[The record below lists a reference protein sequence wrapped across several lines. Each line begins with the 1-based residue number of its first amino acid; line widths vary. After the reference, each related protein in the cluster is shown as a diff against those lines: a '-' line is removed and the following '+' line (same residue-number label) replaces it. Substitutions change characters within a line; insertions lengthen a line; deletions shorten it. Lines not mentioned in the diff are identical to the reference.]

1 LGGNTLSE
9 VVKIALDAMGGDSAP
24 ESVVN
29 GAEIAKAKS
38 PHVEI
43 LFVGDENVIRPLLG
57 KSKFFKNA
65 EVFHTEHAVSSG
77 DTASQAVRRGRDSS
91 MWLAIAEVAAKRA
104 DAVVSAGNT
113 GALMAMAKLQ
123 LRTMPGITR
132 PAIAGFFPTEHNPMC
147 MLDLGANLE
156 CDEENLVQFALMG
169 QAFYSSLMGK
179 VNPSVG
185 LLNVGEEEQKGHEYL
200 RLAAQELSHPDLGV
214 NYCGF
219 VEGSDLVKGSVD
231 IVVTDG
237 FSGNVALKTAEGIA
251 GLFALTLR
259 RTFRASLLSRVG
271 YLFARNALKLFR
283 AKMDPR
289 RYNGA
294 VFLGLNGIAVKSHGG
309 TDALGFSNAIDVAAN
324 LVDHGFIPDVSAA
337 IKKADLIRDKR
348 KIVNE

>member
-1 LGGNTLSE
+1 
-9 VVKIALDAMGGDSAP
+9 
-24 ESVVN
+24 
-29 GAEIAKAKS
+29 
-38 PHVEI
+38 
-43 LFVGDENVIRPLLG
+43 
-57 KSKFFKNA
+57 
-65 EVFHTEHAVSSG
+65 
-77 DTASQAVRRGRDSS
+77 
-91 MWLAIAEVAAKRA
+91 
-104 DAVVSAGNT
+104 
-113 GALMAMAKLQ
+113 
-123 LRTMPGITR
+123 
-132 PAIAGFFPTEHNPMC
+132 

-169 QAFYSSLMGK
+169 QAFYLSLMGK

-200 RLAAQELSHPDLGV
+200 RLAAQELSNPDLGV

-237 FSGNVALKTAEGIA
+237 FSGNVALKTAEGVA
-251 GLFALTLR
+251 GLFALMLR

-283 AKMDPR
+283 VKMDPR

-337 IKKADLIRDKR
+337 IKKADQIRDKR

>member
-1 LGGNTLSE
+1 LGGYTLSE

-24 ESVVN
+24 ASVVD
-29 GAEIAKAKS
+29 GADIVKAKS
-38 PHVEI
+38 PHIEI
-43 LFVGDENVIRPLLG
+43 LFVGDENIIRPLLR

-65 EVFHTEHAVSSG
+65 EVFHTDQAVSSV

-169 QAFYSSLMGK
+169 QAFYLSVMGK
-179 VNPSVG
+179 VDPSVG

-200 RLAAQELSHPDLGV
+200 RTAAQELSNPDLGV

-237 FSGNVALKTAEGIA
+237 FSGNVALKTAEGVA
-251 GLFALTLR
+251 GLFALMLR
-259 RTFRASLLSRVG
+259 RTFRASLSSKVG
-271 YLFARNALKLFR
+271 YFFARSALKLFR

-348 KIVNE
+348 KIFNE